1 MPPIKSENQ
10 FKKPSKGK
18 NRREY
23 TQQEEILMLLKQL
36 YLDVNDP
43 RNEQIIRVL
52 KEQRNEFL
60 VKLLKEDSKNLLSDL
75 QPFRHKLIQARMK
88 DPMIAHVFIP
98 MLENEL
104 VDSSRTSF
112 FLEHLE

>member
-1 MPPIKSENQ
+1 
-10 FKKPSKGK
+10 
-18 NRREY
+18 
-23 TQQEEILMLLKQL
+23 
-36 YLDVNDP
+36 
-43 RNEQIIRVL
+43 
-52 KEQRNEFL
+52 
-60 VKLLKEDSKNLLSDL
+60 LKEDSKNLLSDL
-75 QPFRHKLIQARMK
+75 QPFRHKLLQARMK